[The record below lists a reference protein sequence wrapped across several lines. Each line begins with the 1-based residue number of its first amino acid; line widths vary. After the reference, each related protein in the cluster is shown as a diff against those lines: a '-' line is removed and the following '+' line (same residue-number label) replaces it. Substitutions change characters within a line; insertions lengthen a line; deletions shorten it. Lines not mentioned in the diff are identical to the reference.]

1 MERRAL
7 WSVAAIVTATA
18 GAAVLPPVAAQA
30 APARPARS
38 AAAAA
43 PVNLIKDHGAEK
55 ARPNSGAARC
65 R

>member
-30 APARPARS
+30 APAAPGPVRGGGRARQPDQGPRRGEGPA
-38 AAAAA
+38 
-43 PVNLIKDHGAEK
+43 
-55 ARPNSGAARC
+55 
-65 R
+65 